1 MKTIYIAYDGEEF
14 DTEEE
19 CMEYEKKIDYFCI
32 DCSNHI
38 YCEDVNSEPI
48 DLAHTPFNIDQAFR
62 VYIFSEH
69 GVELARKL
77 HDYYGV
83 CMPTSTGA
91 FEYDGNTDTYISIN
105 KQIPSLEI
113 LLNEYKEFR
122 NKAMNYY
129 ENSTTE
135 DNDFITV
142 SDVHRMLGLPMTE
155 DPADRVTGWSIDK
168 NKVKGDDENDSTNSN
183 N

>member
-1 MKTIYIAYDGEEF
+1 MIIKYIAYNGEEF
-14 DTEEE
+14 DTEKE
-19 CMEYEKKIDYFCI
+19 CMEYEKEFDNFCI

-38 YCEDVNSEPI
+38 YCEDVNDKPI
-48 DLAHTPFNIDQAFR
+48 DLVHTPFNIDQAFR

-69 GVELARKL
+69 GIELARKL

-83 CMPTSTGA
+83 CMPTSIGA
-91 FEYDGNTDTYISIN
+91 FEYNGNTDTYISID
-105 KQIPSLEI
+105 KQIPSLEM

-129 ENSTTE
+129 ENS
-135 DNDFITV
+135 N
-142 SDVHRMLGLPMTE
+142 
-155 DPADRVTGWSIDK
+155 
-168 NKVKGDDENDSTNSN
+168 KGDDENDSTNSN